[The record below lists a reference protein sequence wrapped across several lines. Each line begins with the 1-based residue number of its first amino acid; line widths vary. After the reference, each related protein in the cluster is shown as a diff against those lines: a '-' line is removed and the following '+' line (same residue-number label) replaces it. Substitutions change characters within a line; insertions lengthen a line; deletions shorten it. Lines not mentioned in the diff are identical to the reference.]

1 MFLNKLMLFVF
12 LLSLPACAQENDNA
26 IIYADQYTS
35 LTYQQIVD
43 NVCPPVPVPPAP
55 PGTGCTIYATSK
67 NASKT
72 LGTLDPGAKVVT
84 LYLGPFIYNV
94 DHMILRKGFRIIG
107 MGASDAGTILQST
120 STTNY
125 PMFLLP
131 QTNGV
136 PATDVYLYGFRLYA
150 ASGNTSQS
158 GIWLDCSALSNAGI
172 WHSSFEDL
180 YFGSATQGDGFHGSA
195 IGLFGPT
202 GSAAAANQFLSF
214 RNIWATRPLVS
225 LGGGGPDF
233 RVEGYNAQI
242 DCIDCHF
249 DGGGRVGDGWANVF
263 LGNLSGG
270 TYTPTSIHFVN
281 LTSQVANIGVQLYG
295 AKQVTFIGSH
305 HEQLNG
311 AYQLQNDGTTGI
323 VTKGVLISNAFF
335 AGDVGHNNGNGFL
348 VNAISATGI
357 TLQNA
362 VIDGTPDFIVAGANA
377 GNVSRY

>member
-1 MFLNKLMLFVF
+1 MYAKKLLLAVF
-12 LLSLPACAQENDNA
+12 LISLPICAQNNSA
-26 IIYADQYTS
+26 IIYADQNTT

-43 NVCPPVPVPPAP
+43 TVCP
-55 PGTGCTIYATSK
+55 TNGCTIYATSP
-67 NASKT
+67 NASRT
-72 LGTLDPGAKVVT
+72 IGTLDPGNKVVT
-84 LYLGPFIYNV
+84 IYLGPFTYNV
-94 DHMILRKGFRIIG
+94 DHMILRKGFRLIG

-120 STTNY
+120 NTANY

-131 QTNGV
+131 QTSGV

-158 GIWLDCSALSNAGI
+158 GIWLDCSTLSNAGI

-180 YFGSATQGDGFHGSA
+180 YFGSSVLGDGFHGSA
-195 IGLFGPT
+195 IALFGPT
-202 GSAAAANQFLSF
+202 TSAAAANQFLSF
-214 RNIWATRPLVS
+214 RNIWAGRPLVS

-249 DGGGRVGDGWANVF
+249 DGGGQAGDGWANVF

-270 TYTPTSIHFVN
+270 NYTPTSIHFVN
-281 LTSQVANIGVQLYG
+281 LTAQAANIGVQLYG

-305 HEQLNG
+305 HEALNG
-311 AYQLQNDGTTGI
+311 AYQLQSDGT
-323 VTKGVLISNAFF
+323 VSTKGVLISNAFF
-335 AGDVGHNNGNGFL
+335 AGNVGHNGGNGFL
-348 VNAISATGI
+348 VNAISATVV

-362 VIDGTPDFIVAGANA
+362 VIDGTPDFIVAGASA